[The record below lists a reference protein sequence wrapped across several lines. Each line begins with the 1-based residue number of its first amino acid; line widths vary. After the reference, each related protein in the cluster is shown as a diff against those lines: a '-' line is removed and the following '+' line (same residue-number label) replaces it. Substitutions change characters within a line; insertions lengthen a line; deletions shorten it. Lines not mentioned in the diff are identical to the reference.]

1 MRPFGRQIRQFRPPH
16 PTGGTSHGKMIQ
28 SSAPDICAAL
38 RQAKD
43 AAGETNHSLSEATGI
58 PESTVAKI
66 LSGTRSDP
74 TFSNVAALAAALDL
88 SLDRLAG
95 RQPPPDDAAVLRAQ
109 LAGAQKMEGVLN
121 SRLAV
126 YERGVRQRN
135 AAICVL
141 LAMTVLLASVFVL
154 YVILDFRNPEYG
166 FFRVQGPVSPLAYLA
181 ILSPGIIIPAVI
193 HAVAHRRK
201 DPPVSSLD
209 TDKK

>member
-1 MRPFGRQIRQFRPPH
+1 
-16 PTGGTSHGKMIQ
+16 MIQ

>member
-1 MRPFGRQIRQFRPPH
+1 
-16 PTGGTSHGKMIQ
+16 MIQ
-28 SSAPDICAAL
+28 PSTPDICAAL

-66 LSGTRSDP
+66 LSGARSDP

-95 RQPPPDDAAVLRAQ
+95 SRPPPDDAAVLRAQ
-109 LAGAQKMEGVLN
+109 LAGAQKMESVLN

-135 AAICVL
+135 AAICALMGMAVL
-141 LAMTVLLASVFVL
+141 FAAAFVL
-154 YVILDFRNPEYG
+154 YVILDLRNPEYG
-166 FFRVQGPVSPLAYLA
+166 FFRVQGTVSPWAYLA
-181 ILSPGIIIPAVI
+181 TLAPVVIIPAVAHI
-193 HAVAHRRK
+193 VANRHLK
-201 DPPVSSLD
+201 SPPVSSLD

>member
-1 MRPFGRQIRQFRPPH
+1 
-16 PTGGTSHGKMIQ
+16 MIQ
-28 SSAPDICAAL
+28 PSTPDICAAL

-66 LSGTRSDP
+66 LSGARSDP
-74 TFSNVAALAAALDL
+74 TFSNVAALAAALNI

-121 SRLAV
+121 SRLAI

-135 AAICVL
+135 VAICAL
-141 LAMTVLLASVFVL
+141 MGLAVFFAAAFVL
-154 YVILDFRNPEYG
+154 YVVMDLRDPEHGIFRI
-166 FFRVQGPVSPLAYLA
+166 RSAVSPLAYVAALCPVAIVLA
-181 ILSPGIIIPAVI
+181 VGHI
-193 HAVAHRRK
+193 VASRHLK
-201 DPPVSSLD
+201 KPPVSGLD

>member
-1 MRPFGRQIRQFRPPH
+1 
-16 PTGGTSHGKMIQ
+16 MIQ
-28 SSAPDICAAL
+28 PSAPDICAAL

-66 LSGTRSDP
+66 LSGARSDP
-74 TFSNVAALAAALDL
+74 TFSNVAALAAAMDL

-109 LAGAQKMEGVLN
+109 LAGAQKMEAVLN

-141 LAMTVLLASVFVL
+141 LAMTVSFASVFVI
-154 YVILDFRNPEYG
+154 YVILDIRNPEYG
-166 FFRVQGPVSPLAYLA
+166 FFRVQGTVSTWAYLA
-181 ILSPGIIIPAVI
+181 TLSPVVIIPAVA

>member
-1 MRPFGRQIRQFRPPH
+1 
-16 PTGGTSHGKMIQ
+16 MIQ

-66 LSGTRSDP
+66 LSGARSDP

-95 RQPPPDDAAVLRAQ
+95 SQPPPDDAAVLRAQ
-109 LAGAQKMEGVLN
+109 LAGAQKMESVLN

-135 AAICVL
+135 AAICAL
-141 LAMTVLLASVFVL
+141 MGMTVLFASVFVL
-154 YVILDFRNPEYG
+154 YVILDLRNPEYG
-166 FFRVQGPVSPLAYLA
+166 FFRVQRPVSPWAYLA
-181 ILSPGIIIPAVI
+181 ILSPGISIPAVV

-209 TDKK
+209 PGPTIRREKK

>member
-1 MRPFGRQIRQFRPPH
+1 
-16 PTGGTSHGKMIQ
+16 MIQ
-28 SSAPDICAAL
+28 PSAPDICTAL

-141 LAMTVLLASVFVL
+141 LAMTVLFASVFVI
-154 YVILDFRNPEYG
+154 YVILDLRNPEYG
-166 FFRVQGPVSPLAYLA
+166 FFRV
-181 ILSPGIIIPAVI
+181 
-193 HAVAHRRK
+193 
-201 DPPVSSLD
+201 
-209 TDKK
+209 